1 MGSRMSFN
9 HAAFGRQ
16 VLRSEG
22 MRANMDARAQRV
34 AEQFRATAPVGEPA
48 EPDEHAGRFRDSA
61 VVSSGT
67 AGGPEGDRAYGRVT
81 LEDPA
86 AMSIEYGHVAE
97 FDEHG
102 RFATRGTGVRTQ
114 YIPGSHTLTAAL
126 DAAGD
131 A

>member
-1 MGSRMSFN
+1 MASRMTFN
-9 HAAFGRQ
+9 HAAFGRE

-22 MRANMDARAQRV
+22 MRADMAARAERV

-61 VVSSGT
+61 RVSSG
-67 AGGPEGDRAYGRVT
+67 ADGGPEGDRAYGRVT
-81 LEDPA
+81 IEDPA
-86 AMSIEYGHVAE
+86 AMAIEYGHVAE

-102 RFATRGTGVRTQ
+102 RFTRPGEGVRAQ
-114 YIPGSHTLTAAL
+114 YIEGSHTLTRAL